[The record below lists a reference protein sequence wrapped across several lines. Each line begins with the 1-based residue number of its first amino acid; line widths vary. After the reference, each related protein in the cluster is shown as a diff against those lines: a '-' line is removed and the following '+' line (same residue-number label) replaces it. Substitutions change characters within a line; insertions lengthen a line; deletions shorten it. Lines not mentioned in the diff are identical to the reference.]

1 VLSRLR
7 IGRGGLSLAV
17 SEPGTLEVKLS
28 RCVAKRVHHRRV
40 NVCKAVRTIKVR
52 VTRPGQ
58 VHVALPAGLRP
69 GRYEVTVRARD
80 SAGNVSPA
88 TSRRFVAK
96 GKRRGRRHR
105 GRPDRISG

>member
-1 VLSRLR
+1 M
-7 IGRGGLSLAV
+7 GRRGLSLAV

-28 RCVAKRVHHRRV
+28 RCVTKRVHHRRV
-40 NVCKAVRTIKVR
+40 TVCKAVRTIKVR

-80 SAGNVSPA
+80 SAGNVSRA

-96 GKRRGRRHR
+96 GKRHGRRHR
-105 GRPDRISG
+105 NGTKGHGAKGAR